1 MPENICQR
9 VTGFTYNPTIIGS
22 DHIFFTLPTLRHH
35 LWGPLVHITRAPQNA
50 PLPPAHLHRP
60 RGRGGHA
67 GHHSR
72 RRRRQALAGHR
83 GADAQVAT
91 AQAGPRPARAEAGSA
106 DARRRD
112 SRAPLRRGRR
122 RVQRHAPAPAGRQHA
137 GRAHHRGRVHPV
149 HDQRRRLRGEAEGRH
164 HARRP
169 RRKRG
174 PEILTLSSTGTL
186 SLFQSWGADSTGY
199 ATWSGTGWQI
209 YNKVFAPGD
218 VTGDGRPDL
227 LARTYGGDLYLYQGT
242 GSVDSPFRGR
252 VKVGAAG
259 RCSTSWWA
267 WAT

>member
-1 MPENICQR
+1 MPESICQR

-22 DHIFFTLPTLRHH
+22 DHTFFTLPTLRHH

-112 SRAPLRRGRR
+112 SAPRFDVDGDGFSDMLLRLQDGSTQVGLTTADGFTPYTINVDDYEERQKDVITPGDLDGNGGRKSSRCRR
-122 RVQRHAPAPAGRQHA
+122 RALCPCSRAGARTAPGTPPGA
-137 GRAHHRGRVHPV
+137 GRAGRSTTRSSRPGTSPV
-149 HDQRRRLRGEAEGRH
+149 TAG
-164 HARRP
+164 P
-169 RRKRG
+169 TCSRG
-174 PEILTLSSTGTL
+174 PTAATCTCTRARAASTPR
-186 SLFQSWGADSTGY
+186 S
-199 ATWSGTGWQI
+199 
-209 YNKVFAPGD
+209 
-218 VTGDGRPDL
+218 
-227 LARTYGGDLYLYQGT
+227 
-242 GSVDSPFRGR
+242 
-252 VKVGAAG
+252 AAG
-259 RCSTSWWA
+259 
-267 WAT
+267 